1 MNGRKNR
8 LTRKPISGPAAPL
21 RGANLMFPACCSVS
35 PTSFRAPQALR
46 ALAGRAATALFLI
59 LLAAAPVRAQTV
71 SEAAVKAGFVYN
83 FIKFTQWPA
92 AREGAPVRVCAPA
105 AQPLDGQLI
114 RLQGR
119 NVGGRSIDVRTGV
132 PAGEWRQCDVL
143 FFGPEDADRTY
154 LLPSRV
160 GPAPVLTLG
169 DLPGFV
175 EAGGVIGLRMEAS
188 RVRFD
193 VNLGSAQAS
202 GLVLNSQMLKL
213 AGKVLQ

>member
-1 MNGRKNR
+1 MRRR
-8 LTRKPISGPAAPL
+8 LLTVLCAGWLLAGLLLPAAP
-21 RGANLMFPACCSVS
+21 V
-35 PTSFRAPQALR
+35 QA
-46 ALAGRAATALFLI
+46 
-59 LLAAAPVRAQTV
+59 QSV

-92 AREGAPVRVCAPA
+92 AREGSPVRVCAPA
-105 AQPLDGQLI
+105 SQPLDGQLV

-119 NVGGRSIDVRTGV
+119 NVANRAIDVRTGV
-132 PAGEWRQCDVL
+132 PPGEWRQCDVL
-143 FFGPEDADRTY
+143 FFGQEDADRTY
-154 LLPSRV
+154 LLPSRL
-160 GPAPVLTLG
+160 GAAPVLTLG

-175 EAGGVIGLRMEAS
+175 EAGGMIGLRVEAS

-193 VNLGSAQAS
+193 VNLSSAQAS

>member
-1 MNGRKNR
+1 MRRR
-8 LTRKPISGPAAPL
+8 LSCLLYAACL
-21 RGANLMFPACCSVS
+21 
-35 PTSFRAPQALR
+35 
-46 ALAGRAATALFLI
+46 LAGLVLPAATAQ
-59 LLAAAPVRAQTV
+59 AQSV

-92 AREGAPVRVCAPA
+92 VREGAPVRVCAPA
-105 AQPLDGQLI
+105 AHPLDGQLI

-119 NVGGRSIDVRTGV
+119 NVGSRLIEVRTGV
-132 PAGEWRQCDVL
+132 SPGEWRQCDVL
-143 FFGPEDADRTY
+143 FLGADDADRLY
-154 LLPSRV
+154 LLPSRP

-175 EAGGVIGLRMEAS
+175 DAGGMIGLRVEAS

-193 VNLGSAQAS
+193 VNLGTAQAA